1 LERVSRVEAE
11 TTAVLAS
18 SRKNAE
24 GFSRMIALLEDEI
37 VVEHRAREVSERE
50 H

>member
-11 TTAVLAS
+11 T

-37 VVEHRAREVSERE
+37 VVEHWAREVSERE
-50 H
+50 RRE